1 MSSCGVAASTL
12 VPNEELV
19 VGAAAAAAPGDCG
32 GLQNICAACDA
43 CMLFPNLLQ
52 KGLLCCFEDRAAA
65 VDLGL
70 GGEAQ
75 AADDKVSAA
84 TSVRP
89 ERIHNGF
96 EFMVRIQA
104 LQVQG

>member
-1 MSSCGVAASTL
+1 M
-12 VPNEELV
+12 VPNDELV
-19 VGAAAAAAPGDCG
+19 EGAAAAADAGDCG

-43 CMLFPNLLQ
+43 CRLFPNLLQ
-52 KGLLCCFEDRAAA
+52 KGLLCCFADRDAA
-65 VDLGL
+65 VELGL
-70 GGEAQ
+70 DGEAQ